1 MKARNALTG
10 LALVLGMALPA
21 GAQTLDGMQ
30 LAQAPTDATRPAAG
44 PGARP
49 HWGQRPEGHG
59 GKHGHHGWQRRA
71 GAL

>member
-30 LAQAPTDATRPAAG
+30 LAQAPTDAARPATG
-44 PGARP
+44 P
-49 HWGQRPEGHG
+49 
-59 GKHGHHGWQRRA
+59 
-71 GAL
+71 